1 MKPAKAAEAQAA
13 LFSTLSSESRVRIMQ
28 LLSNDTLCV
37 GALSRA
43 TGISA
48 GAVSQHLRLLH
59 SAGLVEAERRG
70 YYIHYRLA
78 PGAAAR
84 LRGALAEVLSPDGAR
99 ACAPRARCARGAK
112 AQPKVTRRMSRAVGT
127 KPHKR
132 SR

>member
-13 LFSTLSSESRVRIMQ
+13 IFSTLSSESRVRIMQ
-28 LLSNDTLCV
+28 LLSNGTLCV

-48 GAVSQHLRLLH
+48 GAVSQHLRILH
-59 SAGLVEAERRG
+59 SAGLVEPERRG

-78 PGAAAR
+78 PSAAAM
-84 LRGALAEVLSPDGAR
+84 LRGALAEVLSPNGAR
-99 ACAPRARCARGAK
+99 ACAPRARCVRGGK
-112 AQPKVTRRMSRAVGT
+112 MQPEVTRRMPGAIGK
-127 KPHKR
+127 KPYRR